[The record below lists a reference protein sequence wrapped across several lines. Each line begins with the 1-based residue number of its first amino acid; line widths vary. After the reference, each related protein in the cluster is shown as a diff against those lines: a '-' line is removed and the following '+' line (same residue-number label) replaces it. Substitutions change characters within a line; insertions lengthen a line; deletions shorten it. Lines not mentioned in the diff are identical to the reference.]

1 MFERTPY
8 ILNFYELS
16 DYCSKNADLLIKS
29 DGNCKHCLVHSK
41 CLTDNRNEK
50 IDAILSMEQKESR
63 FPRVLS
69 AIQKNPEILDYV
81 PAWIYEKRYGTYHD
95 ALPCPFNAKLIINNL
110 HQIKEVYN
118 LLSDAYSRMVYL
130 NVIMYRLTVDP
141 EYILR
146 AYSLEPQ
153 HFIQKYRGLD
163 KNEVFVDCGAF
174 IGDSFQN
181 YCYYNTPPGCA
192 YLFEPDS
199 RNIKKINTLIKNMSI
214 DTKVKIIEKGV
225 YSQTGKMYF
234 HQDLSGAGSGL
245 TYSPSKDDVSI
256 EVTSI
261 DDSIDDE
268 VTFIKMDIEGSEM
281 AAVEGAKNHI
291 ADSYPKLAICLYHK
305 PSDLW
310 EIPLKI
316 HKLFPQYNNYVL
328 RHHKKIAAETI
339 IYVYR

>member
-1 MFERTPY
+1 MVERTPY
-8 ILNFYELS
+8 ILNFDELS
-16 DYCSKNADLLIKS
+16 DYCSKNADFLLKS
-29 DGNCKHCLVHSK
+29 DGNCKHCLIHSK
-41 CLTDNRNEK
+41 CLYDNRNRK
-50 IDAILSMEQKESR
+50 IDTILSREPKKSR
-63 FPRVLS
+63 FPRALS
-69 AIQKNPEILDYV
+69 AIQKNPGILDYV
-81 PAWIYEKRYGTYHD
+81 PVWIYEKRYGTYHD
-95 ALPCPFNAKLIINNL
+95 TLPCPFNAKLTINNL
-110 HQIKEVYN
+110 HQIKEVYD
-118 LLSDAYSRMVYL
+118 LLTDTYSRLVYL

-146 AYSLEPQ
+146 AYSQEPQ
-153 HFIQKYRGLD
+153 YFIQEYRGLD

-174 IGDSFQN
+174 IGDSFQS
-181 YCYYNTPPGCA
+181 YCYYNSPPGRA
-192 YLFEPDS
+192 YLFEPNS
-199 RNIKKINTLIKNMSI
+199 GNIKKINTLIQNMSI

-225 YSQTGKMYF
+225 YCKTGTMYF
-234 HQDLSGAGSGL
+234 HLSGEGSRL
-245 TYSPSKDDVSI
+245 TDTPSKEDISI

-328 RHHKKIAAETI
+328 RHHLKIAAETI